1 MSSDAGAGIRL
12 EGVTKRYPR
21 RRGSA
26 YSLRALIF
34 ERAGRDGGTFEALRD
49 VTVTVRPGTTTGLI
63 GGNGAGKSTLLR
75 VAAGLTPPTEGRVA
89 IPADTQS
96 VLGLGAS
103 FDGTLTGRENAL
115 TALIVNGMSR
125 REARARLED
134 VRAFSELEE
143 FFDTPVRTYSAGMG
157 LRLAFGVSAQFRA
170 AAFLVDE
177 VLSVG
182 DLAFEQKCI
191 DHLTGLK
198 RGGATIMMAS
208 HDLGRIEELC
218 DEVVWMH
225 GGRVRMLGPAGEVVT
240 AYRDA
245 MRAKTLDLTPVAES
259 GPDAE
264 GLELRRNRFGSQEMR
279 LQGVLLNGA
288 PHATIATGGALRI
301 EARIVAGPRPERA
314 VAGVSV
320 RPAAGAPEL
329 VSEYAEIGVV
339 AADQR
344 LVLDLDRL
352 DLAPGAYLVDI
363 GIYRADWESA
373 FDYHWGAHTLQ
384 VDGEGAGPG
393 LIAPPARWS
402 VNGRAEQPG
411 RVRR

>member
-26 YSLRALIF
+26 YSVRALLF
-34 ERAGRDGGTFEALRD
+34 ERATRDGGTFEALRD
-49 VTVTVRPGTTTGLI
+49 VTFAVRPGTTTGLI

-75 VAAGLTPPTEGRVA
+75 VAAGLTPPTEGRVM
-89 IPADTQS
+89 IPPDTQS

-125 REARARLED
+125 REARGRLED
-134 VRAFSELEE
+134 VRAFSELES
-143 FFDTPVRTYSAGMG
+143 FFDSPVRTYSAGMG

-191 DHLTGLK
+191 DHLGGLK

-225 GGRVRMLGPAGEVVT
+225 GGRVHMLGAAGEVVA

-245 MRAKTLDLTPVAES
+245 MRSKTLDLTPVDGV

-264 GLELRRNRFGSQEMR
+264 GLELRRNRFGSQELR
-279 LQGVLLNGA
+279 LERVLLNGA
-288 PHATIATGGALRI
+288 RDAAIPQGGALRI
-301 EARIVAGPRPERA
+301 EARVAAGSRPARA
-314 VAGVSV
+314 VVGISV
-320 RPAAGAPEL
+320 RPAASAQEI
-329 VSEYAEIGVV
+329 VSEYVELGTV
-339 AADQR
+339 ADDRR
-344 LVLDLDRL
+344 LALELERL

-363 GIYRADWESA
+363 GLYRSDWESA
-373 FDYHWGAHTLQ
+373 FDYHWGAHALQ
-384 VDGEGAGPG
+384 VDGEVAGAR
-393 LIAPPARWS
+393 LLAPPARWS
-402 VNGRAEQPG
+402 IDSAEAEAPSPTP
-411 RVRR
+411 